1 MLDTA
6 LLLSNFAAAEQ
17 SKLALE
23 GSEAATVRGRCMP
36 AVAISSSSS
45 LATNGIKDTAL
56 LYKNNQK
63 LRLAPKPLG
72 PAGG

>member
-23 GSEAATVRGRCMP
+23 GSEAATVRGRCRVCRQWP
-36 AVAISSSSS
+36 SAAAAVS
-45 LATNGIKDTAL
+45 LRTASRTQHCCTKTT
-56 LYKNNQK
+56 KNYGW
-63 LRLAPKPLG
+63 PLS
-72 PAGG
+72 P